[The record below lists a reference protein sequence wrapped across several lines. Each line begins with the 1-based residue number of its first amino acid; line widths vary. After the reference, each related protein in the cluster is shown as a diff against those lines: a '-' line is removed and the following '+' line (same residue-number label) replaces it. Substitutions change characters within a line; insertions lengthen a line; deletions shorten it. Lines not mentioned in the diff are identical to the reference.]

1 MKFIQWTVM
10 SGLLLAALAL
20 NAQETNDGT
29 ELLHSCTA
37 AITPFT
43 AGMSRNEAD
52 LSTRQGFY
60 CLGVVHGVRY
70 MMYMWQMAS
79 TQERRPQEHDMHG
92 CVPTEVADE
101 QAIRVVIK
109 YLTDHPK
116 ELHLHDVILANAA
129 LKSAFPCGTSKPSS
143 KR

>member
-1 MKFIQWTVM
+1 MKFMQWTVM
-10 SGLLLAALAL
+10 FGLLLAAPAL
-20 NAQETNDGT
+20 HAQETDDGT

-37 AITPFT
+37 AITSFT

-52 LSTRQGFY
+52 LSMRQRFY

-70 MMYMWQMAS
+70 MMYMWQVAA
-79 TQERRPQEHDMHG
+79 TQEKRPQEHDMHG
-92 CVPTEVADE
+92 CVPTEVSNE

-109 YLTDHPK
+109 YLTDHPE

-129 LKSAFPCGTSKPSS
+129 LKDAFPCGTSKPS